1 MREVLI
7 IEDNVLKEVRMRSVL
22 GVLPN
27 MNFTVCRSI
36 KAAYPLL
43 EAQDWDLILLDMS
56 FQAVDSGSET
66 KKRPLAGRQILQFM
80 RARALTRPVIVV
92 TQNMIFSDGATI
104 VESIT
109 ELDVKLKKY
118 FGEIYQSTVF
128 IDLATDTWH
137 RKLIIEAEKAFHGR
151 DV

>member
-1 MREVLI
+1 VLI
-7 IEDNVLKEVRMRSVL
+7 STR
-22 GVLPN
+22 
-27 MNFTVCRSI
+27 CR
-36 KAAYPLL
+36 KYPLL